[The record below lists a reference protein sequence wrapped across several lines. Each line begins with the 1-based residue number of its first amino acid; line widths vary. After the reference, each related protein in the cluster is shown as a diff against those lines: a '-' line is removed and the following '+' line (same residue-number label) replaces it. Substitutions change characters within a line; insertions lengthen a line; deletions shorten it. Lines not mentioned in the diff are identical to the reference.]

1 MRRSINFWSAMQSH
15 PPALI
20 RLYARRVKGRAI
32 EAITGEEIAIVS
44 GIPLSRV
51 HEISA
56 LTSWDGVAI
65 PEAERFCKA
74 CNFDPTSARDRNRER
89 AYSRTCRRP
98 NRPRFLWVFNHPK
111 FMSEFRPLI
120 DALRKSPLASSMGF
134 PPPASRT
141 TS

>member
-1 MRRSINFWSAMQSH
+1 MRRSINFWRAMSSH

-20 RLYARRVKGRAI
+20 RLYARKVRGRTI

-44 GIPLSRV
+44 GIPLDRV
-51 HEISA
+51 QEISA
-56 LTSWDGVAI
+56 LTNWDSVTI
-65 PEAERFCKA
+65 PEAERFCLA

-98 NRPRFLWVFNHPK
+98 NRPRFLWLKNHPK
-111 FMSEFRPLI
+111 YRSEFLPLI
-120 DALRKSPLASSMGF
+120 EVLRKSPFASSMGF
-134 PPPASRT
+134 PQPASAT